1 MYIINALPLI
11 DVFSFS
17 SASDL
22 INLLNGLESI
32 LRNVPIIPLGSV
44 SLLLKLES
52 FILLVERKT
61 GVIVNR
67 LI

>member
-32 LRNVPIIPLGSV
+32 LCNVPIIPLGPV
-44 SLLLKLES
+44 SLLLKLKS

-61 GVIVNR
+61 GVMVR
-67 LI
+67 DLI